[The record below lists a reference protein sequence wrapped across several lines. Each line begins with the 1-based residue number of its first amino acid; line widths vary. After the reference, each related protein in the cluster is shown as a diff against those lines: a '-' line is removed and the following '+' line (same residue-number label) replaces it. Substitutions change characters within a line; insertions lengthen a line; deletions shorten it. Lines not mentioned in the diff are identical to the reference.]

1 MINWRQWKRHRHI
14 QRVSVILIRNAGK
27 YTEVNRLCAL
37 KGMMW
42 FIFCVSLTG
51 TADEL
56 EGERM
61 EVLVEAQETDS
72 VFEIVEEEELEEDE
86 NCKEA
91 AVKHEDKEAKAKKPY
106 ESEDSEEE
114 ISTTTPEMEGASIVK
129 YSVKTTPYL
138 QR

>member
-1 MINWRQWKRHRHI
+1 
-14 QRVSVILIRNAGK
+14 
-27 YTEVNRLCAL
+27 
-37 KGMMW
+37 
-42 FIFCVSLTG
+42 
-51 TADEL
+51 
-56 EGERM
+56 M

-86 NCKEA
+86 KCKEA
-91 AVKHEDKEAKAKKPY
+91 AVKHEDKEPKEKKPY